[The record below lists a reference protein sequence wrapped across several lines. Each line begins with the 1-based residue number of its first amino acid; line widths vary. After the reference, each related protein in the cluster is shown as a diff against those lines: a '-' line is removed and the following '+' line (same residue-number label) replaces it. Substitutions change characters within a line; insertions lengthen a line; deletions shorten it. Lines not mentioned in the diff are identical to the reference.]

1 MSRDPDGRAADNDL
15 MNVLV
20 CYDGSD
26 EARAALRCVGELAAA
41 KPVNVTV
48 LFVRPKAPSGYTEM
62 VDLAREKIVDWELD
76 LPGLV
81 VLREAEEMLVKE
93 GEVEEGEGGQPAKVR
108 HGLKQLE
115 KGLLEVHLFGLHD
128 ENIRLRLRDGGDT
141 AGVILNEMDS
151 LPYDMVVLGSRG
163 KRGLKRWVM
172 GSTAQRVALFC
183 EKTVLVVRGKHA
195 LHRVVVCTDG
205 SEGAEHAV
213 RFIAPLA
220 KAKGCELTALAVA
233 KGEAERAEAERVVD
247 RSSSLFAEAEVKCAV
262 QVVEGGDR
270 AEAILKAS
278 EGYDLVVLGV
288 SGKSHMRRFLV
299 GSVPLKVLEHSPGSV
314 MIVK

>member
-1 MSRDPDGRAADNDL
+1 MYSQRPLDNGL

-26 EARAALRCVGELAAA
+26 EARAALGCVGELAAA

-62 VDLAREKIVDWELD
+62 VDLARERIVDWELD

-81 VLREAEEMLVKE
+81 VLREAEEMLVAQ
-93 GEVEEGEGGQPAKVR
+93 GEVEEAEAGQPAKLR
-108 HGLKQLE
+108 HGVKQLG
-115 KGLLEVHLFGLHD
+115 KGLLELHLLGRHN
-128 ENIRLRLRDGGDT
+128 ENVRLRLRDGGDT

-163 KRGLKRWVM
+163 KKGLKRWVM

-183 EKTVLVVRGKHA
+183 EKTVLVVRGKSA
-195 LHRVVVCTDG
+195 LKRVVVCTDG
-205 SEGAEHAV
+205 SEAAEHAV
-213 RFIAPLA
+213 RFVAPLA

-233 KGEAERAEAERVVD
+233 KSEAQRADAQRVVD
-247 RSSSLFAEAEVKCAV
+247 RASSLFAEAELDCGI
-262 QVVEGGDR
+262 QVLEGGDR

-278 EGYDLVVLGV
+278 EAYDLVVLGV
-288 SGKSHMRRFLV
+288 SGKSHMRRFLM

>member
-1 MSRDPDGRAADNDL
+1 MSRDPDGRTADNDL

-26 EARAALRCVGELAAA
+26 EARAALRCVAGLAAA

-48 LFVRPKAPSGYTEM
+48 LYVRPKAPSGFTEM
-62 VDLAREKIVDWELD
+62 VDLARERIVDWDLD

-108 HGLKQLE
+108 HGLKQLA

-128 ENIRLRLRDGGDT
+128 ENIRLRLRDGGDP

-151 LPYDMVVLGSRG
+151 LPYDLVVMGSRG
-163 KRGLKRWVM
+163 KKGIKKWLT
-172 GSTAQRVALFC
+172 GSTAQRVALFAHQ
-183 EKTVLVVRGKHA
+183 TVLVVRGSAVLEKVLA
-195 LHRVVVCTDG
+195 CTDG
-205 SEGAEHAV
+205 SEAAEQAL
-213 RFIAPLA
+213 RFLAPLA
-220 KAKGCELTALAVA
+220 HAKGCGVTLLGVAEEAAERDAVA
-233 KGEAERAEAERVVD
+233 AAVAEGLVVLAEGGVD
-247 RSSSLFAEAEVKCAV
+247 ATARIEE
-262 QVVEGGDR
+262 GDR
-270 AEAILKAS
+270 ADTILKAS
-278 EGYDLVVLGV
+278 EGFDVVVLGV

-299 GSVPLKVLEHSPGSV
+299 GSVPLKVLERSPASV

>member
-1 MSRDPDGRAADNDL
+1 

-26 EARAALRCVGELAAA
+26 EARAALKCVAGLAAV
-41 KPVNVTV
+41 KPVNVAV
-48 LFVRPKAPSGYTEM
+48 LYVRPKTPSGFAEM
-62 VDLAREKIVDWELD
+62 LDMARERIVDWDLD

-128 ENIRLRLRDGGDT
+128 ENIRLRLRDGGDP
-141 AGVILNEMDS
+141 AGVILNELDS
-151 LPYDMVVLGSRG
+151 LPYDLVVMGSRG
-163 KRGLKRWVM
+163 KKGIKKWLT
-172 GSTAQRVALFC
+172 GSTAQRVALFSQQ
-183 EKTVLVVRGKHA
+183 TVLVVRGESVLEKVLA
-195 LHRVVVCTDG
+195 CTDG
-205 SEGAEHAV
+205 SAAAERAL
-213 RFIAPLA
+213 RFVAPLA
-220 KAKGCELTALAVA
+220 HAKGCEVTLLGVA
-233 KGEAERAEAERVVD
+233 EAEAERDEV
-247 RSSSLFAEAEVKCAV
+247 EAAV
-262 QVVEGGDR
+262 AAGLTVLADGGVEAVSRIEQGDR

-278 EGYDLVVLGV
+278 EGCDVVVLGV

-299 GSVPLKVLEHSPGSV
+299 GSVPLKVLERSPASV